1 MGWHSVFDLWPDPRA
16 TLPLGLLSSLLHLPG
31 ELVAPPLLLVVRR
44 LGRPGTGRLLSGIGR
59 PERDL
64 RWGRPTGLLTGG
76 QLDHPPV
83 GLDQWDIRAGAGL
96 GPRTRAASG
105 GAIDAADDK
114 RASVGAGGP
123 ASGPLGPGCHAAC
136 GEGGVFRGRGRDAA
150 AAAIQ
155 PPATHGLAAHCHGS
169 RDGSLRLLGA
179 HFANLTAHSS
189 R

>member
-1 MGWHSVFDLWPDPRA
+1 M
-16 TLPLGLLSSLLHLPG
+16 
-31 ELVAPPLLLVVRR
+31 
-44 LGRPGTGRLLSGIGR
+44 
-59 PERDL
+59 
-64 RWGRPTGLLTGG
+64 
-76 QLDHPPV
+76 
-83 GLDQWDIRAGAGL
+83 

-169 RDGSLRLLGA
+169 RDGSLNTTHLVIFDRVVFPVSRALDVICRRLFGKNVYLVA
-179 HFANLTAHSS
+179 
-189 R
+189 RK